1 MSAANWLATSVLLVS
16 CLAAA
21 SSETTQKPRAMN
33 TDMLRVKIWYDAFNR
48 KDASLLEEILDSAWI
63 DVPSAP
69 GQPAGPSGAKHALDG
84 LTAAFPDLKVSIE
97 AVLRDGDKVIVRSHI
112 TGTQAGTFMGIAPT
126 HRQLSIQAVDI
137 HQFKDGRIIRTWHT
151 EDWLTGLRQLGALD
165 R

>member
-1 MSAANWLATSVLLVS
+1 MNRNRLACFVLLASFLAT
-16 CLAAA
+16 A
-21 SSETTQKPRAMN
+21 SGEPQEKATAMK
-33 TDMLRVKIWYDAFNR
+33 TDPQRVMLWYDAFNR
-48 KDASLLEEILDSAWI
+48 KDATLLEEILDSTWI

-69 GQPAGPSGAKHALDG
+69 GQPAGPAGAKHALDG

-97 AVLRDGDKVIVRSHI
+97 ALLQDGDKVIVRSHI

-151 EDWLTGLRQLGALD
+151 EDWLSGLRQLGAFD
-165 R
+165 P